1 MLFKIYFKLNTL
13 HLCKNLIAAANLP
26 TFPPFESFPSSQRVS
41 YSYYVGR
48 LAVFDDDYERAEQN
62 LAYAFEHCSKRSPV
76 NKKLVL
82 RYLVPVKLILG
93 KCPTKRLLD
102 KYGLEEYKNVVEAV
116 KRGNVRQLNDALEQH
131 QVVFIMQGTFLVLE
145 KLRNIVLR
153 TLFQKV
159 HAISAEKNPAK
170 ATQVSLQLFL
180 EALNWCGCG
189 MDIDEVECIV
199 ANLIFRKFI
208 KGYISHKLRMVVL
221 AKNDPFPSLS

>member
-13 HLCKNLIAAANLP
+13 HLCKNLIAAVNLP
-26 TFPPFESFPSSQRVS
+26 TFPPFESFPSSQKVT

-48 LAVFDDDYERAEQN
+48 LAVFDDDYARAEQN
-62 LAYAFEHCSKRSPV
+62 LTYAFEHCSKHSPV

-93 KCPTKRLLD
+93 KCPTERLLD
-102 KYGLEEYKNVVEAV
+102 KYGLEEYTHVVEAV
-116 KRGNVRQLNDALEQH
+116 KRGNVRQLNDALQH
-131 QVVFIMQGTFLVLE
+131 YQVVFIMQGTFLVLE

-159 HAISAEKNPAK
+159 HAISAEKYPAK
-170 ATQVSLQLFL
+170 ANQVSLQLFL
-180 EALNWCGCG
+180 EALNWCGSG

-208 KGYISHKLRMVVL
+208 KGYISHKSRVVVL
-221 AKNDPFPSLS
+221 AKNDPFPPLA